1 MAENTE
7 VNQQI
12 AVKQKKEKTFSF
24 KEYVLNIRNVESRD
38 FGLDVVKVI
47 AMVFVL
53 SVHFFLYNGHYYN
66 YIIGPDQATD
76 FILTTIVRDL
86 FFICVPLFLLVSGAL
101 SYYHP
106 ADLTKKH
113 FVKITPIIVNSL
125 IIGAFV
131 IIYKLVNATPNVYDP
146 TLTPYRLL
154 QGLWSATL
162 PPYGWYV
169 NMYVT
174 LFVFM
179 PVIDIAYNSLD
190 TQKKKTCMMVVFIVI
205 TFVPKALNQ
214 IKIED
219 QSLGV
224 MPSYFCAIL
233 WPATYYVIGK
243 YIREFSFKINRVLLS
258 MLLVL
263 CLIYQAIKVYLGGQG
278 KTFYSSLY
286 ADNGD
291 LITMIT
297 AVCFFLIVY
306 NVNTQNKTVRSIF
319 ASLSSLTL
327 SVYLLSWFGDQFFY
341 HQFSAIFNPGINSFG
356 DYFLPFIKIVPLNLV
371 ISILASYIVGVL
383 IKLISR
389 PLMKFMLTYKLSNLF
404 NKTNNKVELHNEE

>member
-1 MAENTE
+1 MAEST
-7 VNQQI
+7 
-12 AVKQKKEKTFSF
+12 AVKQKKEKKFSF

-53 SVHFFLYNGHYYN
+53 SVHFFLYNGHYYS
-66 YIIGPDQATD
+66 YIIGPNQATD

-106 ADLTKKH
+106 ADLSKKH

-131 IIYKLVNATPNVYDP
+131 IIYKLANATPGVEDP
-146 TLTPYRLL
+146 ALTPYRLL

-162 PPYGWYV
+162 PSYGWYV

-179 PVIDIAYNSLD
+179 PIIDIAYNSLD
-190 TQKKKTCMMVVFIVI
+190 TQKKKTCMMIVFIVI
-205 TFVPKALNQ
+205 TFLPKALNQ

-224 MPSYFCAIL
+224 MPSYFAALL

-243 YIREFSFKINRVLLS
+243 YIREFSFNINRVLIG
-258 MLLVL
+258 MLMVL

-286 ADNGD
+286 ADNSD

-297 AVCFFLIVY
+297 AVCFFLMVY
-306 NVNTQNKTVRSIF
+306 NVNTKNKTVRSIF

-327 SVYLLSWFGDQFFY
+327 SVYLISWFGDQIFHHKFGEI
-341 HQFSAIFNPGINSFG
+341 FSPTLTGFG
-356 DYFLPFIKIVPLNLV
+356 DYFVAFLKVVPLNLV
-371 ISILASYIVGVL
+371 LSILAAYIVGVL

-389 PLMKFMLTYKLSNLF
+389 PLMKFMMNHSISDFFKSKKEKTPKKAIE
-404 NKTNNKVELHNEE
+404 NK

>member
-1 MAENTE
+1 MAEST
-7 VNQQI
+7 
-12 AVKQKKEKTFSF
+12 AVKQKKEKKFSF

-53 SVHFFLYNGHYYN
+53 SVHFFLYNGHYYS
-66 YIIGPDQATD
+66 YIIGPNQATD

-106 ADLTKKH
+106 ADLSKKH

-131 IIYKLVNATPNVYDP
+131 IIYKLANATPGVEDP
-146 TLTPYRLL
+146 ALTPYRLL

-162 PPYGWYV
+162 PSYGWYV

-179 PVIDIAYNSLD
+179 PIIDIAYNSLD
-190 TQKKKTCMMVVFIVI
+190 TQKKKTCMMIVFIVI
-205 TFVPKALNQ
+205 TFLPKALNQ

-224 MPSYFCAIL
+224 MPSYFAALL

-243 YIREFSFKINRVLLS
+243 YIREFSFKINRVLIG
-258 MLLVL
+258 MLMVL

-286 ADNGD
+286 ADNSD

-297 AVCFFLIVY
+297 AVCFFLMVY
-306 NVNTQNKTVRSIF
+306 NVNTKNKTVRSIF

-327 SVYLLSWFGDQFFY
+327 SVYLISWFGDQIFHHKFGEI
-341 HQFSAIFNPGINSFG
+341 FSPTLTGFG
-356 DYFLPFIKIVPLNLV
+356 DYFVAFLKVVPLNLV
-371 ISILASYIVGVL
+371 LSILAAYIVGVL

-389 PLMKFMLTYKLSNLF
+389 PLMKFMLTHNVSDIFK
-404 NKTNNKVELHNEE
+404 KNNDKSVKAIEKK

>member
-1 MAENTE
+1 MAEST
-7 VNQQI
+7 
-12 AVKQKKEKTFSF
+12 AVKQKKEKKFSF

-53 SVHFFLYNGHYYN
+53 SVHFFLYNGHYYS
-66 YIIGPDQATD
+66 YIIGPNQATD

-106 ADLTKKH
+106 ADLSKKH

-131 IIYKLVNATPNVYDP
+131 IIYKLANATPGVEDP

-162 PPYGWYV
+162 PSYGWYV

-179 PVIDIAYNSLD
+179 PIIDIAYNSLD
-190 TQKKKTCMMVVFIVI
+190 TQKKKTCMMIVFIVI
-205 TFVPKALNQ
+205 TFLPKALNQ

-224 MPSYFCAIL
+224 MPSYFAALL

-243 YIREFSFKINRVLLS
+243 YIREFSFKINRVLIG
-258 MLLVL
+258 MLMVL

-286 ADNGD
+286 ADNSD

-297 AVCFFLIVY
+297 AVCFFLMVY
-306 NVNTQNKTVRSIF
+306 NVNTKNKTVRSIF

-327 SVYLLSWFGDQFFY
+327 SVYLISWFGDQIFHHKFGEI
-341 HQFSAIFNPGINSFG
+341 FSPTLTGFG
-356 DYFLPFIKIVPLNLV
+356 DYFVAFLKVVPLNLV
-371 ISILASYIVGVL
+371 LSILAAYIVGVL

-389 PLMKFMLTYKLSNLF
+389 PLMKFMMNHSISDFFKSKKEKTPIKAIE
-404 NKTNNKVELHNEE
+404 NK